1 MVATKKGGVRN
12 VSADGAVAK
21 TDFAPPRRGSG
32 NKLKQKDQP
41 LSPIK
46 LLVSDADTDY
56 PCKIC
61 DKIVS
66 DEPNST
72 AVQCDRCLAWI
83 HLGCSRLRR
92 LDYNYLTNNPQS
104 TVKWYCEPCTK
115 DIESGPDGQDS
126 RILQHGVKIDTLLQ
140 VIKGMQVQMTAMQEQ
155 MAMMMETTNQKN
167 DEVEAEKTVDSHSM
181 HAKVYTE
188 VMEEQREKEEK
199 KNNIIMYNMPE
210 PVTNDV
216 NQAIKEDI
224 TLVKEVLA
232 EVHPNI
238 GEVEIDEKNTKRLG
252 KEKKSGHTRPIK
264 IQFRDDASKGQVF
277 RNSAKLRSHDRFAK
291 VNISS
296 DKTRKELQEDRKL
309 KEDLMV
315 QRALRPDE
323 DLIIHRGQI
332 IKRANKPVAK
342 VQFGPQANA

>member
-92 LDYNYLTNNPQS
+92 LDYNYLIQKKIGS
-104 TVKWYCEPCTK
+104 TFAAAWSIHFCTDCLK
-115 DIESGPDGQDS
+115 
-126 RILQHGVKIDTLLQ
+126 
-140 VIKGMQVQMTAMQEQ
+140 KG
-155 MAMMMETTNQKN
+155 
-167 DEVEAEKTVDSHSM
+167 
-181 HAKVYTE
+181 
-188 VMEEQREKEEK
+188 
-199 KNNIIMYNMPE
+199 
-210 PVTNDV
+210 
-216 NQAIKEDI
+216 
-224 TLVKEVLA
+224 
-232 EVHPNI
+232 
-238 GEVEIDEKNTKRLG
+238 
-252 KEKKSGHTRPIK
+252 
-264 IQFRDDASKGQVF
+264 
-277 RNSAKLRSHDRFAK
+277 
-291 VNISS
+291 
-296 DKTRKELQEDRKL
+296 
-309 KEDLMV
+309 
-315 QRALRPDE
+315 
-323 DLIIHRGQI
+323 
-332 IKRANKPVAK
+332 IKR
-342 VQFGPQANA
+342 